1 MKHLYKLA
9 YLKWIISTVKL
20 QPCINYKSK
29 IANLILKSHLTVK
42 MFKKLEG
49 FVRFIGN
56 KRWWN
61 KVKVYGKYNKSTPS
75 NKLLV
80 LLGDSGGENLLIF

>member
-1 MKHLYKLA
+1 MKHFYKLA
-9 YLKWIISTVKL
+9 YLKRTISTVKL

-29 IANLILKSHLTVK
+29 IANIVLKSHLTVK
-42 MFKKLEG
+42 MFKNLEG
-49 FVRFIGN
+49 VFRIIGN

-61 KVKVYGKYNKSTPS
+61 KVYGKYNKSTPS

-80 LLGDSGGENLLIF
+80 LLGVSGGENLLIF